1 MKQLFEDR
9 LDQAS
14 DDFLSDPASN
24 GGNTKRS
31 KFAAALWDIYPAL

>member
-1 MKQLFEDR
+1 MKLLFEDR

-14 DDFLSDPASN
+14 DDFLCDPASN

-31 KFAAALWDIYPAL
+31 KFAAALRDIHPF